1 MCPLCN
7 APVPVQKGEIPDVV
21 VGAHMDKDC
30 KYNPAQQKEK
40 VRKLLLKSVCL
51 MLVKLHFLT
60 AECIEAC
67 SVSFLF

>member
-7 APVPVQKGEIPDVV
+7 APIPVQKGEIPDVV

-40 VRKLLLKSVCL
+40 VRKLLLKS
-51 MLVKLHFLT
+51 KLL
-60 AECIEAC
+60 A
-67 SVSFLF
+67 